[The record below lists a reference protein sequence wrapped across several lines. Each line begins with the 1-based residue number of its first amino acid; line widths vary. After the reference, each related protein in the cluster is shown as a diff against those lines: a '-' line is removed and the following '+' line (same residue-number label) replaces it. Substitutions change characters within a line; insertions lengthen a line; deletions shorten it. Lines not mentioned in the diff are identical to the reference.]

1 MHRLECVCAQCRQRA
16 GAPFEVLEFGRDWPG
31 KGSAPA
37 VFSKDEELQLAM
49 ELLAVGSEEEL
60 EQFLG
65 NVLKS
70 AWQGVK
76 TAGSTLAKVAKPLGG
91 ALKAVAR
98 TALPF
103 VGGALGSMIP
113 IPGVGT
119 ALGAALGRAAGNALE
134 LELEME
140 LEAEAEAEAG
150 APADRELE
158 MARRFV
164 RIAGQAARLASEGDG
179 SARAVESALT
189 RALHQ
194 QLPHFRPAAPQQEG
208 ESGRWR
214 RRGKRIVVMGD
225 WS

>member
-1 MHRLECVCAQCRQRA
+1 MHQLECACAQCRQRA
-16 GAPFEVLEFGRDWPG
+16 GAVFEVLEFGQDWPG
-31 KGSAPA
+31 KGRTPA
-37 VFSKDEELQLAM
+37 VFGEEEELQLAM
-49 ELLAVGSEEEL
+49 ELLEVASEEEL

-65 NVLKS
+65 NVFKS
-70 AWQGVK
+70 VWKGVK
-76 TAGSTLAKVAKPLGG
+76 KVGSTIAKVAKPLGG
-91 ALKAVAR
+91 ALKAMAK

-119 ALGAALGRAAGNALE
+119 ALGSALGRAASNALE
-134 LELEME
+134 LEMA
-140 LEAEAEAEAG
+140 AE

-158 MARRFV
+158 LARRFV
-164 RIAGQAARLASEGDG
+164 RIAGQAARLAADGDG

-194 QLPHFRPAAPQQEG
+194 QLPHFRSPAPQQEE

-214 RRGKRIVVMGD
+214 RRGNRIVVMGD
-225 WS
+225 WN

>member
-1 MHRLECVCAQCRQRA
+1 MHQLECECGQCRQRA
-16 GAPFEVLEFGRDWPG
+16 GTAFEVLEFGATWPG
-31 KGSAPA
+31 MGRAPA
-37 VFSKDEELQLAM
+37 VFSEEEELQLAM
-49 ELLAVGSEEEL
+49 ELLEVASEEEL

-65 NVLKS
+65 NVFKS
-70 AWQGVK
+70 VWKGVK
-76 TAGSTLAKVAKPLGG
+76 KVGAGIAKVAKPLGG
-91 ALKAVAR
+91 ALKAVAK

-119 ALGAALGRAAGNALE
+119 ALGSALGRAASNALE
-134 LELEME
+134 LELEMQG
-140 LEAEAEAEAG
+140 EAEGG

-158 MARRFV
+158 LARRFV
-164 RIAGQAARLASEGDG
+164 RIAGQAARLAGEGDG

-194 QLPHFRPAAPQQEG
+194 QLPHFRSPAPQQED

-214 RRGKRIVVMGD
+214 RRGNRIVVMGD
-225 WS
+225 WQ

>member
-1 MHRLECVCAQCRQRA
+1 MHQLECACAQCRQRS
-16 GAPFEVLEFGRDWPG
+16 GAAFEVLEFGQDWPG

-37 VFSKDEELQLAM
+37 VFSEEEELQLAM
-49 ELLAVGSEEEL
+49 ELLDVASEEEL

-65 NVLKS
+65 NVFKS
-70 AWQGVK
+70 VWKGVK
-76 TAGSTLAKVAKPLGG
+76 KVGATIAKVAKPLGG
-91 ALKAVAR
+91 ALKAVAK

-119 ALGAALGRAAGNALE
+119 ALGSALGRAASNALE
-134 LELEME
+134 LEMA
-140 LEAEAEAEAG
+140 AE
-150 APADRELE
+150 APADRELAL
-158 MARRFV
+158 ARRFV
-164 RIAGQAARLASEGDG
+164 RIAGQAARLAADGDG

-194 QLPHFRPAAPQQEG
+194 QLPHFRSPAPQQEE

-214 RRGKRIVVMGD
+214 RRGNRIVVMGD
-225 WS
+225 WN

>member
-1 MHRLECVCAQCRQRA
+1 MHQLECACAQCRQRA
-16 GAPFEVLEFGRDWPG
+16 GAAFEVLEFGHDWPG
-31 KGSAPA
+31 KGTAPA
-37 VFSKDEELQLAM
+37 IFGEEEELQLAM
-49 ELLAVGSEEEL
+49 ELLEVASEEEL

-65 NVLKS
+65 NVFKS
-70 AWQGVK
+70 VWKGVK
-76 TAGSTLAKVAKPLGG
+76 KVGSSIAKVAKPLGG
-91 ALKAVAR
+91 ALKAVAK

-119 ALGAALGRAAGNALE
+119 ALGSALGRAASDA

-140 LEAEAEAEAG
+140 SD

-158 MARRFV
+158 LARRFV
-164 RIAGQAARLASEGDG
+164 RIAGQAARLAAGGDG

-194 QLPHFRPAAPQQEG
+194 QLPHFRSPAPPQEE

-214 RRGKRIVVMGD
+214 RRGNRIVVMGD
-225 WS
+225 WQ

>member
-1 MHRLECVCAQCRQRA
+1 MHQLDCACAQCRQRA
-16 GAPFEVLEFGRDWPG
+16 GAAFEVLEFGQDWPG
-31 KGSAPA
+31 KERVPA
-37 VFSKDEELQLAM
+37 VFSEEEELQLAM
-49 ELLAVGSEEEL
+49 ELLEVSSEEEL

-65 NVLKS
+65 NVFKS
-70 AWQGVK
+70 VWKGARKV
-76 TAGSTLAKVAKPLGG
+76 GSGIAKVTKPLGG

-119 ALGAALGRAAGNALE
+119 ALGSALGRATSNALE
-134 LELEME
+134 LEME
-140 LEAEAEAEAG
+140 SVAESGG
-150 APADRELE
+150 AADRELE
-158 MARRFV
+158 LARRFV
-164 RIAGQAARLASEGDG
+164 RIAGQAARLAGDSDG

-194 QLPHFRPAAPQQEG
+194 QLPHFRSPAPQQEE

-214 RRGKRIVVMGD
+214 RRGNRIVVMGD
-225 WS
+225 WQ

>member
-1 MHRLECVCAQCRQRA
+1 MHQLECECAQCRQRA
-16 GAPFEVLEFGRDWPG
+16 GAAFEVLEFGQDWPG
-31 KGSAPA
+31 KDRAPA
-37 VFSKDEELQLAM
+37 LFSEEEELQLAM
-49 ELLAVGSEEEL
+49 ELLEVSSDEEL

-65 NVLKS
+65 NVFKS
-70 AWQGVK
+70 VWKGVK
-76 TAGSTLAKVAKPLGG
+76 TVGATLAKVAKPLGG
-91 ALKAVAR
+91 ALKAVAK

-119 ALGAALGRAAGNALE
+119 ALGSALGRAASNALE
-134 LELEME
+134 LEME
-140 LEAEAEAEAG
+140 SA

-158 MARRFV
+158 LARRFV
-164 RIAGQAARLASEGDG
+164 RIAGQAARLAADGDG

-194 QLPHFRPAAPQQEG
+194 QLPHLRSPAPQQED

-214 RRGKRIVVMGD
+214 RRGNRIVVMGD
-225 WS
+225 WQ

>member
-1 MHRLECVCAQCRQRA
+1 MHQLECECGQCRQRA
-16 GAPFEVLEFGRDWPG
+16 GTAFEVLEFGATWPG
-31 KGSAPA
+31 MGRAPA
-37 VFSKDEELQLAM
+37 VFSEEEELQLAM
-49 ELLAVGSEEEL
+49 ELLEVASEEEL

-65 NVLKS
+65 NVFKS
-70 AWQGVK
+70 VWKGVK
-76 TAGSTLAKVAKPLGG
+76 KVGSTIAKVAKPLGG
-91 ALKAVAR
+91 ALKAVAK

-119 ALGAALGRAAGNALE
+119 ALGSALGRAASNALE
-134 LELEME
+134 LEME
-140 LEAEAEAEAG
+140 SE

-158 MARRFV
+158 LARRFV
-164 RIAGQAARLASEGDG
+164 RIAGQAARLAAEGDG

-194 QLPHFRPAAPQQEG
+194 QLPHFRSPAPQQEE

-214 RRGKRIVVMGD
+214 RRGNRIVVMGD
-225 WS
+225 WN

>member
-1 MHRLECVCAQCRQRA
+1 MHQLECECAQCRQRA
-16 GAPFEVLEFGRDWPG
+16 GAAFEVLEFGSDWPG
-31 KGSAPA
+31 KGRVPG
-37 VFSKDEELQLAM
+37 VFSEEEELQLAM
-49 ELLAVGSEEEL
+49 ELLEVSSEEEL

-65 NVLKS
+65 KVFKS
-70 AWQGVK
+70 VWKGVK
-76 TAGSTLAKVAKPLGG
+76 KVGSTIAKVAKPLGG
-91 ALKAVAR
+91 ALKAVAK

-119 ALGAALGRAAGNALE
+119 ALGSALGRAASNALE
-134 LELEME
+134 LELEG
-140 LEAEAEAEAG
+140 EAE

-158 MARRFV
+158 LARRFV
-164 RIAGQAARLASEGDG
+164 RIAGQAARLAADGDG

-194 QLPHFRPAAPQQEG
+194 QLPHFRPAAPQQED

-214 RRGKRIVVMGD
+214 RRGNRIVVMGD
-225 WS
+225 WN